1 MLQHRYRHLLSAL
14 FGISNTLLSL
24 NVHAVEE
31 QPAVDDANIEINDA
45 RIAADCKKI
54 PDYADAGQKAY
65 AKGDYTNAR
74 ESFIEQVGW
83 SEFCELSDS
92 AIATAYNNVAL
103 TYIKQKDFLKARAW
117 LLLDAKDKKSRYNLG
132 LIKNE
137 LARLPKSTSPVG
149 EYWQY
154 AGRGQWNVVGIAPKN
169 RQYQL
174 EFSGIFM
181 GSTSMY
187 YGPTGVG
194 EFSMLS
200 PFRNG
205 KAVYGGSSND
215 CLIRIKVNAGEVQ
228 MEEKKSCGFG
238 MNVTATGSYS
248 KVSDQYALTN
258 IDDN

>member
-1 MLQHRYRHLLSAL
+1 MRLLPTRLQVTPSLLALSACL
-14 FGISNTLLSL
+14 FAMNA
-24 NVHAVEE
+24 H
-31 QPAVDDANIEINDA
+31 AVDDAQM
-45 RIAADCKKI
+45 AADCKKI
-54 PDYADAGQKAY
+54 PSYTDAGQKTY

-103 TYIKQKDFLKARAW
+103 TYIKQKDFLKAHVW
-117 LLLDAKDKKSRYNLG
+117 LLLDAKDKKSQYNLG
-132 LIKNE
+132 LIKKD

-154 AGRGQWNVVGIAPKN
+154 AGRGQWNIVGIAPKN

-200 PFRNG
+200 QFRNG

-238 MNVTATGSYS
+238 LNVTATGSYS

>member
-1 MLQHRYRHLLSAL
+1 MQHTLGKYLLPAL
-14 FGISNTLLSL
+14 FGISSGLFSL
-24 NVHAVEE
+24 DVHAAEE
-31 QPAVDDANIEINDA
+31 QPAADDAVIEITDA

-54 PDYADAGQKAY
+54 PNYAAAGQKAY
-65 AKGDYTNAR
+65 AQGDYTKAR

-83 SEFCELSDS
+83 SEFCELSNS
-92 AIATAYNNVAL
+92 ALATAYNNVAL
-103 TYIKQKDFLKARAW
+103 TYIKQKDFLKAELW
-117 LLLDAKDKKSRYNLG
+117 LLLDDKDKKSQYNLS
-132 LIKNE
+132 LIKKD
-137 LARLPKSTSPVG
+137 LARLPKSKSPVG

-169 RQYQL
+169 GQYQL

-181 GSTSMY
+181 GASSMY
-187 YGPTGVG
+187 YGPTGGG

-205 KAVYGGSSND
+205 KAVYRGDGND

-228 MEEKKSCGFG
+228 MEEKESCGFG

-248 KVSDQYALTN
+248 KVSDTYELTN
-258 IDDN
+258 MDGN